1 MVSALYCLDDLLWL
15 HYDVDG
21 LRGCNLVVSNSYG
34 PYHYSLI
41 VA

>member
-1 MVSALYCLDDLLWL
+1 MSASYRLDDLLWL

-21 LRGCNLVVSNSYG
+21 LRGCDLVVSNSYS